1 MRRDI
6 LWKSNKL
13 TKSFLTNIRGG
24 IPFGSEQIE
33 VMMRL
38 IQGSKHPVEVFM
50 DVGCGNGIL
59 AGAILRD
66 YPRAR
71 GTLVDFS
78 DAMLA
83 EAKRHLRQFRSQLRF
98 VKADFSS
105 REWLGAVDGERFDA
119 VVSGYAIH
127 HQPDQRKREIFREV
141 FGLLNPGGVFVNIE
155 HVAPESKW
163 IARLND
169 DLFVDSLY
177 KYRSRKGQR
186 KTRDL
191 ILKEVV
197 HRKNK
202 LAILAPVETQC
213 DWLRRCGFLDVG
225 CYFKVFGLAVFGGR
239 EPAE

>member
-1 MRRDI
+1 MSKKQTKCELLRRDI
-6 LWKSNKL
+6 VWKSNKL

-24 IPFGSEQIE
+24 IPFASEQNE

-38 IQGSKHPVEVFM
+38 IQASKRPVEAFM

-66 YPRAR
+66 YPRAI

-78 DAMLA
+78 DAMLSA
-83 EAKRHLRQFRSQLRF
+83 AKRHLRQSRSQLRF

-105 REWLGAVDGERFDA
+105 KEWLGAVGGERFDA

-127 HQPDQRKREIFREV
+127 HQPDRRKREIFREV
-141 FGLLNPGGVFVNIE
+141 FRLLNPGGVFVNIE
-155 HVAPESKW
+155 HVAPESRW

-177 KYRSRKGQR
+177 KYHSRKGQR
-186 KTRDL
+186 KTREL
-191 ILKEVV
+191 ILKEFV
-197 HRKNK
+197 HRKDK
-202 LAILAPVETQC
+202 PQIYLLPS
-213 DWLRRCGFLDVG
+213 RRNVIGFADV
-225 CYFKVFGLAVFGGR
+225 VFWM
-239 EPAE
+239 

>member
-1 MRRDI
+1 MSKKQTKCELLRRDI
-6 LWKSNKL
+6 VWKSNKL

-24 IPFGSEQIE
+24 IPFASEQIE

-38 IQGSKHPVEVFM
+38 IQASKRPVEAFM

-66 YPRAR
+66 YPRAI

-78 DAMLA
+78 DAMLSA
-83 EAKRHLRQFRSQLRF
+83 AKRHLRQSRSQLRF

-105 REWLGAVDGERFDA
+105 KEWLGAVGSERFDA

-127 HQPDQRKREIFREV
+127 HQPDRRKREIFREV
-141 FGLLNPGGVFVNIE
+141 FRLLNPGGVFVNIE
-155 HVAPESKW
+155 HVAPESRW

-177 KYRSRKGQR
+177 KYHSRKGQR
-186 KTRDL
+186 KTREL
-191 ILKEVV
+191 ILKEFV
-197 HRKNK
+197 HRKDKTAN
-202 LAILAPVETQC
+202 ILAPVETQC
-213 DWLRRCGFLDVG
+213 DWLRRCGFWM
-225 CYFKVFGLAVFGGR
+225 
-239 EPAE
+239 